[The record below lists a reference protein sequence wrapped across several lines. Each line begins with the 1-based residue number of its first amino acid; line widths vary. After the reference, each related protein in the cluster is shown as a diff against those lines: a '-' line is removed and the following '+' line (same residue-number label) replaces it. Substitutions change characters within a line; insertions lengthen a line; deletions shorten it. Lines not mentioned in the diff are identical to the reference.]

1 MPTRV
6 MAQQPAVNSNNV
18 NGQAYDMQSRGREAA
33 RNDDSG
39 SGGNK
44 QSGSFH
50 ASPRSNAHCHYSR
63 RAHAQEVSEKYV

>member
-6 MAQQPAVNSNNV
+6 MAQQPAANPNNV
-18 NGQAYDMQSRGREAA
+18 NGQVYDMQSRGREAA
-33 RNDDSG
+33 HNDDAG

-50 ASPRSNAHCHYSR
+50 ALTRSIAHCHYSR
-63 RAHAQEVSEKYV
+63 RAHA